1 MLLFILGVSF
11 IFLLL
16 AHSTL
21 LHFKMK
27 ESNSIPVAQ
36 CIFPWPKNGGK
47 FVSVLCLMLS
57 GFFFFLFLTFSSKA
71 SIYVVGFWRIFIS
84 LIFVPG
90 FFYFLY
96 IISGVS
102 KFNNHLH
109 FSISASSSGK
119 WILPVIISLAISFFF
134 LMFGG

>member
-27 ESNSIPVAQ
+27 ESNNIPLAQ

-47 FVSVLCLMLS
+47 FVSILCLMLS
-57 GFFFFLFLTFSSKA
+57 GIFFFLFLIFLNKT
-71 SIYVVGFWRIFIS
+71 SIYVTGFWKIFIA

-90 FFYFLY
+90 FFYLLY
-96 IISGVS
+96 ITSGISRS
-102 KFNNHLH
+102 DNRLH
-109 FSISASSSGK
+109 FSTPINSGRK
-119 WILPVIISLAISFFF
+119 WIFPVIISLTISFIFWI
-134 LMFGG
+134 FGG